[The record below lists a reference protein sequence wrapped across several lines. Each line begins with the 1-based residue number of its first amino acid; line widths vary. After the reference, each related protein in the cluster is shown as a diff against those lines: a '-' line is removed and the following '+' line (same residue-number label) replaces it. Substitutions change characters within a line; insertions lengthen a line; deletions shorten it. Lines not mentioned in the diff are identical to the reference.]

1 VTAPDHAGVPVTVLT
16 GFLGSGK
23 TTLVNALLRRA
34 EAGRIAVIVNEVGD
48 VGIDD
53 LLIEPVAEDVALVS
67 GGCLCCSARG
77 DLLAALERLL
87 AGRAAA
93 ALPSFDRILIE
104 TSGLAEPAPILH
116 LLTGGAGP
124 VHGAHLAGT
133 VTVVD
138 ALEGLGQLRA
148 HPESVHQVALAER
161 LVVGKVDLAEPG
173 DVDALEGRLRALNPW
188 APIARSV
195 LGSVPTAHVLGSP
208 SAGSAVE
215 AGGRPL
221 AAGPFAPGAGAGHHH
236 SGDPRA
242 FSLQRERPFSRALL
256 GMWLS
261 RVLAELGGRVLRVK
275 GLVQVPGAGG
285 PLLVNAVQHRLYPL
299 ARLPAWPSADHRSR
313 LVFVVEGDLQ
323 SRVLDLLE
331 QAERGTPDEQ
341 ALRATKERVA

>member
-1 VTAPDHAGVPVTVLT
+1 MTVRDHAGVPVTVLT

-23 TTLVNALLRRA
+23 TTLVSALLRRA

-77 DLLAALERLL
+77 DLVAALERLL

-93 ALPSFDRILIE
+93 ALPPFDRILIE
-104 TSGLAEPAPILH
+104 TTGLAEPAPILH

-124 VHGAHLAGT
+124 LHGAHLAGT

-161 LVVGKVDLAEPG
+161 LVVGKVDLVDPG
-173 DVDALEGRLRALNPW
+173 HVDTLEGRLRELNPW

-195 LGSVPTAHVLGSP
+195 MGSVPTAHVLGSP
-208 SAGSAVE
+208 SAGPMAE

-221 AAGPFAPGAGAGHHH
+221 AAAPLAPGSGAGHH
-236 SGDPRA
+236 SRAPRV

-261 RVLAELGGRVLRVK
+261 RVLGELGGRVLRVK

-323 SRVLDLLE
+323 SRVLDVLE
-331 QAERGTPDEQ
+331 QVERGTPDGQ
-341 ALRATKERVA
+341 AVRAAEEHVA